1 MGRAPIA
8 GERNKFRNDD
18 AWLNAIRKF
27 SRPREEMR
35 WRGDG
40 LTGGAME
47 LSRELKGRA
56 KEAPERFLSLLAR
69 FPEGTYQD
77 FAWGITAGIAETK
90 PDTDM
95 IERVLAIVRSEE
107 HTSELQSLMRLSY
120 AVFCLKKK
128 KKAPDK

>member
-1 MGRAPIA
+1 
-8 GERNKFRNDD
+8 
-18 AWLNAIRKF
+18 
-27 SRPREEMR
+27 MR

-47 LSRELKGRA
+47 LSRELKERA

-95 IERVLAIVRSEE
+95 IERVLAIVDANPAARPADRAHIWMLRDCTGS
-107 HTSELQSLMRLSY
+107 HASRAARLQSMVSPGPADR
-120 AVFCLKKK
+120 
-128 KKAPDK
+128 